1 MMKHITFIFL
11 MLFNT
16 SILFCKEIT
25 YKVFKDYFNSKDKSY
40 KFNASNPLFV
50 DKFYVKDIR
59 KLKNKIIKET
69 YETYNIGEDGV
80 KSYSDS
86 YVRDVMYT
94 YYFFDANGVITDVY
108 FIDIMDTG
116 YILRKNHRI
125 FNCTQ
130 SEYEIIETGEKLN
143 QKINNV
149 YKAKITKDND
159 KLILNFDKRYNLA
172 EKIVFSKNRITKSY
186 TSGERMKSD
195 DIFDYQI
202 NDNRIYYKDFTV
214 ENGIEDIFR
223 TMKYEKCC
231 LIEEERYLPS
241 GNEIQKYENTGKDT
255 GILVNEGQVSQIVQ
269 KYIRKFNPIGFLE
282 YEKLK
287 PYDGEKGDYSIR
299 KREVLS
305 KPDEFFN
312 AHF

>member
-1 MMKHITFIFL
+1 M
-11 MLFNT
+11 FNRYPAL
-16 SILFCKEIT
+16 SCI
-25 YKVFKDYFNSKDKSY
+25 KVDVESVF
-40 KFNASNPLFV
+40 
-50 DKFYVKDIR
+50 
-59 KLKNKIIKET
+59 KIIKET

-186 TSGERMKSD
+186 ISGERMKSD
-195 DIFDYQI
+195 NIFDYQI

-214 ENGIEDIFR
+214 ENGIEDALTMDDMDTR
-223 TMKYEKCC
+223 TTDNFTNADLYSSNAS
-231 LIEEERYLPS
+231 IGTYITS
-241 GNEIQKYENTGKDT
+241 GTSEY
-255 GILVNEGQVSQIVQ
+255 VSV
-269 KYIRKFNPIGFLE
+269 
-282 YEKLK
+282 
-287 PYDGEKGDYSIR
+287 
-299 KREVLS
+299 
-305 KPDEFFN
+305 
-312 AHF
+312 